1 MSVAPLPKFPK
12 FPKLPNPT
20 VLSMGLHSEFPYP
33 LPFARGNRSIAPKQK
48 NALTLWYKDFFV
60 YLCRPKQALM
70 GLRDVP
76 SNYYHEGQRSMMES
90 VVMRFYR
97 WLKVWLIGGYEVYG
111 RN

>member
-1 MSVAPLPKFPK
+1 MHSVTSQYHSVASVALRR
-12 FPKLPNPT
+12 
-20 VLSMGLHSEFPYP
+20 M
-33 LPFARGNRSIAPKQK
+33 QK

-90 VVMRFYR
+90 VVMRFYC